1 MKSIKSLIL
10 TVAIALVA
18 CSCSTVKTAY
28 YTPGQTQL
36 NISMDNLNYL
46 GDVELSVQYDTYLGI
61 FKKINEING
70 VPYDGKVVR
79 SATVPYSGFSFKYQ
93 ILNRA
98 APLIT
103 ETYPDADYMIICNQT
118 VESNILFLG
127 GERLVKAKVKV
138 YSFKK

>member
-10 TVAIALVA
+10 IVALALAV
-18 CSCSTVKTAY
+18 CSCSTVRTSY
-28 YTPGQTQL
+28 YAPRQTQL

-70 VPYDGKVVR
+70 VPYDGKVIK
-79 SATVPYSGFSFKYQ
+79 SASVPYSGYSFKYH

-98 APLIT
+98 ASIIM

-118 VESNILFLG
+118 AESHILFLG
-127 GERLVKAKVKV
+127 SERMVKAKVKV